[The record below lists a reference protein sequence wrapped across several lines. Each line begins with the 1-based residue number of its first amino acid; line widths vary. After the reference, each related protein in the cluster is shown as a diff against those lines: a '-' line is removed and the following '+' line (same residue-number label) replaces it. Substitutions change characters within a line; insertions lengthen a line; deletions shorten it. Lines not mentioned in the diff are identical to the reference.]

1 MAISRTLITIS
12 LAFGAIASAAD
23 PALLNLAMPDA
34 KVAFGVNVEKIVAS
48 PIGQQLRAQI
58 RQAPAELQQIFQSTG
73 FDPSRDLK
81 EILIVSTGQGQNAP
95 TLIMARG
102 TFDID
107 KLSAFAVTSGRPAV
121 LYEGVPI
128 LTHPSKSSG
137 AMAMLDGTTVI
148 GGDLDQVQAAIR
160 RRAKSAPADNEF
172 AAKAAKLSEQYDVWG
187 FSTVSLA
194 GMVPTTAPNPQL
206 QQAAEMLKAIRQVS
220 GGMRFSPDME
230 LALDLATRTQ
240 KDAENIRDT
249 LSFVSAFVTAN
260 QKNPSGLKPD
270 ALKVVVS
277 ARAVHIA
284 LHITE
289 ADLKKAYQMQ
299 MARNAALPGGMPG
312 MAGIISNSQPLA
324 QQKARPVDT
333 GIVIQSSE
341 KDMGTVTLPPNK
353 NN

>member
-1 MAISRTLITIS
+1 MAISRRFIAIC
-12 LAFGAIASAAD
+12 LAFGAIAGAAD
-23 PALLNLAMPDA
+23 PTLLNLAMPDA

-58 RQAPAELQQIFQSTG
+58 RQAPPELQQIFQGTG
-73 FDPSRDLK
+73 FDPTRDLK
-81 EILIVSTGQGQNAP
+81 EILIASTGQGQNAP

-107 KLSAFAVTSGRPAV
+107 KLSAFAASSGRPAV
-121 LYEGVPI
+121 LYEGVPV

-137 AMAMLDGTTVI
+137 AMALLDSTTVI

-160 RRAKSAPADNEF
+160 RRAHGASLDTEF
-172 AAKAAKLSEQYDVWG
+172 AAKAAKLSEQYDMWG

-194 GMVPTTAPNPQL
+194 GMVPTAAPNPQL

-270 ALKVVVS
+270 ALKVIVN
-277 ARAVHIA
+277 ARTVHIA
-284 LHITE
+284 VHVSE
-289 ADLKKAYQMQ
+289 EDLKKAYQMQ
-299 MARNAALPGGMPG
+299 MARNAAMPG
-312 MAGIISNSQPLA
+312 VMAGSMPNAGQPPA
-324 QQKARPVDT
+324 QRKARPADT

>member
-1 MAISRTLITIS
+1 MATSRRLITLS
-12 LAFGAIASAAD
+12 LAFGAIACAAD
-23 PALLNLAMPDA
+23 PTLLNLAMPDA

-58 RQAPAELQQIFQSTG
+58 GQAPAELLQIFQSTG

-107 KLSAFAVTSGRPAV
+107 KLSAFAATSGRPAV

-137 AMAMLDGTTVI
+137 AMAMLDSTTVI

-160 RRAKSAPADNEF
+160 RRAKSAPADTEF
-172 AAKAAKLSEQYDVWG
+172 AARAAKLSEQYDVWG
-187 FSTVSLA
+187 FSGVSLA
-194 GMVPTTAPNPQL
+194 GMVPTAAPNPQL

-230 LALDLATRTQ
+230 MALDLATRTQ
-240 KDAENIRDT
+240 KDAENIHADGAQRGPTRRHAWHARCNNQQHPANRAAEGPTRRYRPDHSVLGKGHGNGHAAAEPEQLT
-249 LSFVSAFVTAN
+249 GPSRCCHARKSAT
-260 QKNPSGLKPD
+260 
-270 ALKVVVS
+270 
-277 ARAVHIA
+277 
-284 LHITE
+284 
-289 ADLKKAYQMQ
+289 
-299 MARNAALPGGMPG
+299 
-312 MAGIISNSQPLA
+312 
-324 QQKARPVDT
+324 
-333 GIVIQSSE
+333 
-341 KDMGTVTLPPNK
+341 
-353 NN
+353 

>member
-249 LSFVSAFVTAN
+249 LSFVS
-260 QKNPSGLKPD
+260 
-270 ALKVVVS
+270 
-277 ARAVHIA
+277 
-284 LHITE
+284 
-289 ADLKKAYQMQ
+289 
-299 MARNAALPGGMPG
+299 
-312 MAGIISNSQPLA
+312 
-324 QQKARPVDT
+324 
-333 GIVIQSSE
+333 
-341 KDMGTVTLPPNK
+341 
-353 NN
+353 

>member
-1 MAISRTLITIS
+1 MAISRRFVALS
-12 LAFGAIASAAD
+12 LAFGAIACAAD
-23 PALLNLAMPDA
+23 PTLLNLAMPDA

-81 EILIVSTGQGQNAP
+81 ELLIVSTGQGQNAP

-102 TFDID
+102 NFDID
-107 KLSAFAVTSGRPAV
+107 KLTAFAASSGRPAV

-137 AMAMLDGTTVI
+137 AMALLDSSMVI
-148 GGDLDQVQAAIR
+148 GGDLDQVQAAIH
-160 RRAKSAPADNEF
+160 RRASSTSIGTEF
-172 AAKAAKLSEQYDVWG
+172 AARAAKLSEQYDVWG

-194 GMVPTTAPNPQL
+194 GMVPTAAPNPQL

-270 ALKVVVS
+270 ALKVIVS
-277 ARAVHIA
+277 ARTVHIA

-289 ADLKKAYQMQ
+289 AELKKAYEMQ
-299 MARNAALPGGMPG
+299 MARNAAMPGGMS
-312 MAGIISNSQPLA
+312 GIMTSSQPLA
-324 QQKARPVDT
+324 QQKARPADG